1 MALAG
6 GKEPSIQAQGG
17 IACNTIELLNY
28 ALLKVWSWL
37 LSGGLGGQVTECLS
51 YFFQCCTNICNLEP
65 ELGSCY
71 VMLLCLSTLCIRW
84 MRFFIDL
91 ESLLVYGV
99 VIEVFS

>member
-6 GKEPSIQAQGG
+6 GKVPSIQAQGG

-65 ELGSCY
+65 ELGSWI
-71 VMLLCLSTLCIRW
+71 CIVAV
-84 MRFFIDL
+84 
-91 ESLLVYGV
+91 LVHALYPMDE
-99 VIEVFS
+99 ILH

>member
-65 ELGSCY
+65 ELDSWICN
-71 VMLLCLSTLCIRW
+71 VAV
-84 MRFFIDL
+84 
-91 ESLLVYGV
+91 LVHALYPMDE
-99 VIEVFS
+99 ILH